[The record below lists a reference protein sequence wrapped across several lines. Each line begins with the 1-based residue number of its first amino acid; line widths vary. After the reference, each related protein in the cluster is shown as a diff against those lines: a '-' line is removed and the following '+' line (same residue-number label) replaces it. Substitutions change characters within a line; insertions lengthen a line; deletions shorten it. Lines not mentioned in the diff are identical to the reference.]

1 MARTK
6 SSNPYTYYS
15 GGQTHSIKFARL
27 GAESAA
33 YRPMAKSK
41 RFGIRSRKKEPIR
54 DSRSAVTTT
63 LRAQRKRLCGDF
75 PRFHDMSET
84 DTLAAPAG
92 NDTMIIPTETMIVE
106 VGRRSELSWLR
117 NDFGMTVI
125 QEGRRGKCLLQAA
138 EGGREG
144 VRMVF
149 EASRAAYTRI
159 STRVAHPNFLRVVRR
174 PAPATGSST
183 YFWNLDNQETGNKG
197 IPGAD
202 VHALAAWTIT
212 EGDSDIRVA
221 VLDEGVDSTH
231 PYLKDAIVDEAD
243 FVDGNSTGRPSGD
256 DAHGT
261 ACAGIVGSRHRK
273 YRGLAPGV
281 SLIGVRIAKSD
292 NQGFWIFDDF
302 DTADAIDWSWDDA
315 RADVLSNSWGG
326 GPPSDAITRAFERAR
341 TRGRDGKGSVVV
353 VAAGNDQRLVDFP
366 GNLPN
371 VLTVGASNQWDKRK
385 TRTSADG
392 EYWWGSNYGPGLDVM
407 APGVKIP
414 TTDIR
419 GGRGYDSTLVTP
431 NFNGTSSAC
440 PHVAAAAAMILSIKP
455 GAAEAQVR
463 EAINQSADPLVS
475 SLGWDRLTGHGRL
488 NTYEALR
495 IARRTL

>member
-1 MARTK
+1 MAK
-6 SSNPYTYYS
+6 SKNSDPFAFYS
-15 GGQTHSIKFARL
+15 GGQTWSMNFALL
-27 GAESAA
+27 GSVTAVRRSKTMAA
-33 YRPMAKSK
+33 
-41 RFGIRSRKKEPIR
+41 RFGTKSRTKHAL
-54 DSRSAVTTT
+54 SRSKSEVATT
-63 LRAQRKRLCGDF
+63 LQAQRKRLCGDF
-75 PRFHDMSET
+75 PRFRSISESN
-84 DTLAAPAG
+84 TLAAAVDS
-92 NDTMIIPTETMIVE
+92 DTMIIPTETMIAE
-106 VGRRSELSWLR
+106 VKSKSELTWLR
-117 NDFGMTVI
+117 NHYGMQVI
-125 QEGRRGKCLLQAA
+125 QEGRRGKSLLQAP
-138 EGGREG
+138 EGGSDG
-144 VRMVF
+144 VRLVF
-149 EASRAAYTRI
+149 EAARTAHSRRNI
-159 STRVAHPNFLRVVRR
+159 LVAQPNFLRAIRR
-174 PAPATGSST
+174 PAPATGSSIF
-183 YFWNLDNQETGNKG
+183 FWNLDNQETGSKG

-212 EGDSDIRVA
+212 EGSSDIRVA
-221 VLDEGVDSTH
+221 ILDEGVDSNH

-243 FVDGNSTGRPSGD
+243 FVDGNSHARPSGD

-261 ACAGIVGSRHRK
+261 ACAGIVGSRHKK

-292 NQGFWIFDDF
+292 NQGFWLFDDF

-341 TRGRDGKGSVVV
+341 TRGRSGKGSVVV
-353 VAAGNDQRLVDFP
+353 VAAGNDQRPVDFP

-385 TRTSADG
+385 TKGSRDG

-419 GGRGYDSTLVTP
+419 GQRGYDRTLVTP

-440 PHVAAAAAMILSIKP
+440 PHVAAAAAMILSIRP
-455 GAAEAQVR
+455 TASEADVR
-463 EAINQSADPLVS
+463 EVIKETAD
-475 SLGWDRLTGHGRL
+475 SLTNNEGWDQLTGHGRL
-488 NTYEALR
+488 NTYRALR
-495 IARRTL
+495 AARRSL